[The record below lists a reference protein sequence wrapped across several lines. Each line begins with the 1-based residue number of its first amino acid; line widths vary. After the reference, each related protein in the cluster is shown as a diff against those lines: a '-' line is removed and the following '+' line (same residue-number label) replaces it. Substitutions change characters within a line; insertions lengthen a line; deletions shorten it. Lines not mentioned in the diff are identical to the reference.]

1 MEFSFKP
8 TVSSVSFL
16 LLHIAALG
24 VFWVPFS
31 WALVVLLAVTYVVR
45 MFAITAGYHRYFSHR
60 SFRTGRITQFFLAFL
75 AQTSAQKGVLWWAA
89 NHRHHHRHSD
99 TSADI
104 HSPVTQ
110 SFGWSH
116 MGWVL
121 SDVYDSYDPKA
132 IPDYEKFPELVF
144 LNRYHWICP
153 WIYGAGIFA
162 FGLLT
167 GIGGL
172 AALAWGLALSTVLLF
187 HATFSIN
194 SVAHLWGSRR
204 FETRDQSR
212 NNPFLALITL
222 GEGWH
227 NNHHHYAA
235 SCRQGYR
242 WWELDITWLIL
253 IGLRTLH
260 IVRDIRPWPK
270 ELRSEVVR

>member
-1 MEFSFKP
+1 M
-8 TVSSVSFL
+8 SFL

-31 WALVVLLAVTYVVR
+31 WSLVVLLLVTYVIR

-60 SFRTGRITQFFLAFL
+60 SFRMGRISQFLLAFL

-104 HSPVTQ
+104 HSPVVQ

-121 SDVYDSYDPKA
+121 SDVYDSYDPKT
-132 IPDYEKFPELVF
+132 ISDFEKFPELVF
-144 LNRYHWICP
+144 LDRYHWICP
-153 WIYGAGIFA
+153 WIFGIAIFA
-162 FGLLT
+162 FGLFT

-227 NNHHHYAA
+227 NNHHYCA
-235 SCRQGYR
+235 SACRQGYR

-253 IGLRTLH
+253 LGLRTLH